1 MKTQF
6 LKYLKVL
13 IPILFGVFLV
23 YYSFSQV
30 SLELV
35 LDYFKKAKLLYVF
48 LGLFVVLLS
57 HILRG
62 VRWNLMLHSMGYSVS
77 IANSLMSIF
86 SSYLINYTIP
96 RAGEVSRATVVS
108 NYDKVP
114 FSKAFGTIVVERVID
129 LILLIVVFG
138 ISLVLEYDS
147 LMYYLQNKFENVN
160 FTFLILLPL
169 SGVLL
174 LFFYNRFK
182 KFLPSKLIEFI
193 DGILEGMKSI
203 FKMKAYKGYLLYS
216 LLIWVLYVLMFYV
229 TIFAMDELVDL
240 SFGAILF
247 AFVVA
252 SLSIAATNGGIGS
265 YPLAIY
271 LAFSLFGVAKEPS
284 IAFGWIV
291 WASQTLLVILLGGLS
306 LLLLPFYNKKK

>member
-1 MKTQF
+1 
-6 LKYLKVL
+6 
-13 IPILFGVFLV
+13 
-23 YYSFSQV
+23 
-30 SLELV
+30 
-35 LDYFKKAKLLYVF
+35 
-48 LGLFVVLLS
+48 
-57 HILRG
+57 
-62 VRWNLMLHSMGYSVS
+62 MLHSMGYNVS

-108 NYDKVP
+108 NYEKVP

-129 LILLIVVFG
+129 LLLLVLVFA
-138 ISLVLEYDS
+138 ISLILEYDS
-147 LMYYLQNKFENVN
+147 LISYLHAKFNNVN
-160 FTFLILLPL
+160 FTFLIVFPVVGFL
-169 SGVLL
+169 S

-182 KFLPSKLIEFI
+182 KYLPKKIVEFL
-193 DGILEGMKSI
+193 DGILDGMKSI
-203 FKMKAYKGYLLYS
+203 FKMKAYKSYLVYS
-216 LLIWVLYVLMFYV
+216 VLIWVLYVLMFYV
-229 TIFAMDELVDL
+229 TIFAMDELSGL

-271 LAFSLFGVAKEPS
+271 LAFSLFGIAKEPS